1 LFLLTHDSFTCEGN
15 TLPSK
20 RRQMAPPSILGKSV
34 PDLYENISKNAVS
47 TSLNGRAKVATITS
61 VSGQKQM
68 ISWVDAPDDVYFV
81 ANDKIK
87 YANVARSLFE
97 YH

>member
-1 LFLLTHDSFTCEGN
+1 
-15 TLPSK
+15 
-20 RRQMAPPSILGKSV
+20 MAPPSILGKSV
-34 PDLYENISKNAVS
+34 PDLYENISKSTVS
-47 TSLNGRAKVATITS
+47 TSLNGRAKIATITS

-87 YANVARSLFE
+87 YAHLICLASGS
-97 YH
+97 